1 MSQLTYR
8 SAVYRGAYA
17 TIFVGLYLL
26 LAAYLLSGDGS
37 GSEDNAGVWLM
48 LLGMAV
54 AFATGALAG
63 PRLHRQLFGY
73 RKPRR
78 RVQKHSKRSSS

>member
-17 TIFVGLYLL
+17 TMFVGLYLL
-26 LAAYLLSGDGS
+26 LAAYLLSGSGG
-37 GSEDNAGVWLM
+37 GSEDNEGVWTM
-48 LLGMAV
+48 LLGMIV
-54 AFATGALAG
+54 VGISGALAG

-78 RVQKHSKRSSS
+78 RVQKHSRRSSS